1 MKRVLSGVVFLPIF
15 FAIVYWAPPY
25 VFFLL
30 AASASVIG
38 CYEFFQ
44 MASNMGVHGFYKTGM
59 VMSFLLCLGFYFD
72 PGLAF
77 PLICLSL
84 LAACLTWLLTEKNIK
99 VAADQIA
106 YTVFGIVFVAGLL
119 GHFILIRNLEAGR
132 SLIFFSIAIVWAGDT
147 AAYYGGRAFGKRP
160 LAYLVS
166 PKKTLE
172 GSFFGLLG
180 SLLAGLIANLVF
192 SIDIPLN
199 HCLIMALFCGM
210 IGQFGDLT
218 ESIMKRNAGVKDS
231 GQLIPGHGG
240 ILDRVDGLMFGGP
253 LFYYYYTYIV
263 G

>member
-25 VFFLL
+25 AFFLL
-30 AASASVIG
+30 AATACVIG

-44 MASNMGVHGFYKTGM
+44 MASNMGIHGFHKTGM

-72 PGLAF
+72 PGLAL
-77 PLICLSL
+77 PIICLSL
-84 LAACLTWLLTEKNIK
+84 LAACLTWLITEKNIK

-106 YTVFGIVFVAGLL
+106 YTLFGIIFVAGLL

-132 SLIFFSIAIVWAGDT
+132 TLIFFSIAIVWAGDT

-160 LAYLVS
+160 LAYIVS
-166 PKKTLE
+166 PKKTVE
-172 GSFFGLLG
+172 GSLFGLLG
-180 SLLAGLIANLVF
+180 SLLAGFLAKLVF
-192 SIDIPLN
+192 AIDIPLN

-218 ESIMKRNAGVKDS
+218 ESMMKRNAGVKDS
-231 GQLIPGHGG
+231 GQIIPGHGG

-253 LFYYYYTYIV
+253 FFYYYYTYIV

>member
-1 MKRVLSGVVFLPIF
+1 MKRVLSGVVFLPVF

-44 MASNMGVHGFYKTGM
+44 MASNMGIHGFYKTGM
-59 VMSFLLCLGFYFD
+59 VISFLLCLGFYVD

-77 PLICLSL
+77 PIICLSV
-84 LAACLTWLLTEKNIK
+84 LAACLTWLITEKNIK
-99 VAADQIA
+99 VAANQIA
-106 YTVFGIVFVAGLL
+106 YTVFGIIFVAGLL

-132 SLIFFSIAIVWAGDT
+132 SLIFFSIAIVWFGDT
-147 AAYYGGRAFGKRP
+147 TAYYGGRAFGKRP
-160 LAYLVS
+160 LSYIVS
-166 PKKTLE
+166 PKKTIE

-180 SLLAGLIANLVF
+180 SLVAGLLANLVF

-253 LFYYYYTYIV
+253 FFYYYYTYIV